1 MLLLLPIDTTA
12 PSQLAVELAA
22 VIGRR
27 LAEEVLLLHVSESP
41 PPLDRLAE
49 LHALAAPIREV
60 GVPVR
65 LRTVRG
71 IAKERIPEVARERG
85 ARWILMGTSGEDF
98 REGGGSTTR
107 AVMRAACVPVI
118 AVRPGISTADGAP
131 PVALIAS
138 PPGHPA
144 VEVARV
150 LADAHGVQ
158 TIGLGVAPSPA
169 PGRDDAVPVRMSVAP
184 FDPDCSLGTWC
195 GRLLK
200 EDRRPVVLVSGGDC
214 ACEDPHPA

>member
-22 VIGRR
+22 LIGQR

-49 LHALAAPIREV
+49 LHALAAPIRDV

-71 IAKERIPEVARERG
+71 IAAERIPEVARERG
-85 ARWILMGTSGEDF
+85 ATWILMGTSGEDF

-118 AVRPGISTADGAP
+118 AVRPGVSPGDGDTP
-131 PVALIAS
+131 IALIAT

-158 TIGLGVAPSPA
+158 TMDLGVDPSPPA
-169 PGRDDAVPVRMSVAP
+169 TGEDASHARMSVAP

-214 ACEDPHPA
+214 ACADPHPT